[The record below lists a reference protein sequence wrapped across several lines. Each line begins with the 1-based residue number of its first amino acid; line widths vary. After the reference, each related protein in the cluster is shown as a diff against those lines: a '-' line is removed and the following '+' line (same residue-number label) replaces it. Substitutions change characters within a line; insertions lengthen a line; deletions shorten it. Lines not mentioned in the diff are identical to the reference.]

1 MFGGKMNPILK
12 STLIF
17 LIQAIVVSGLTVLF
31 GAEAFLYFREAKG
44 EMHWECRCDFEP
56 NIFPGE

>member
-1 MFGGKMNPILK
+1 MKPILK

-44 EMHWECRCDFEP
+44 EMHWSCECNFEP
-56 NIFPGE
+56 ELIPDEN